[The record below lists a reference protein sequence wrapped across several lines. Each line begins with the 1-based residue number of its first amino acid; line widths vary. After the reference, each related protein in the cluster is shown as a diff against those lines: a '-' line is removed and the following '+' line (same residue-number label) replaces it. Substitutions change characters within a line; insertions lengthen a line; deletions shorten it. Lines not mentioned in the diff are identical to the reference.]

1 MNQLIFSCAPSYL
14 RVGYVEDGELLDFFI
29 ENESN
34 LDIVGNI
41 YKGKVVNVLDG
52 MHSAFVDIGLDKDG
66 FLSLDKKM
74 VKNGD
79 SIMCQITK
87 DSYGTKGPRLTTEI
101 TIPGRF
107 VVLIPN
113 SDYVGISRKIKDF
126 KRREYL
132 EDFGHNKLERGYGII
147 FRSAA
152 INIKDEY
159 LLKEISGLIAIW
171 KEIEKNYSFSA
182 DKKLVYREQSLF
194 NRVIRETEGRNI
206 DQYIVDNKEYADLLV
221 NAGIDSKKVILHSK
235 DTLIFKEY
243 KIDKQIDNM
252 ASKRVD
258 IKNGGYLVIEP
269 TEALTVID
277 VNTGKFNGE
286 NQEQTIYDTNV
297 EAAKTIAKEIRRR
310 NIGGIIVVDFID
322 MDNEEHKSQLVE
334 VLNEELKKDIVKT
347 TPAQLSVLGLVEFAR
362 ERIRKPILNYMLTK
376 EYSTIKIRD
385 KIMDSALRNSGYPI
399 IEVECNNYTID
410 GLNSSKCIDKVGILQ
425 NKQIYLLA
433 NNDMLN
439 DEIAISFYT
448 SSKEL
453 KEGLILYQ

>member
-1 MNQLIFSCAPSYL
+1 M
-14 RVGYVEDGELLDFFI
+14 
-29 ENESN
+29 
-34 LDIVGNI
+34 
-41 YKGKVVNVLDG
+41 
-52 MHSAFVDIGLDKDG
+52 
-66 FLSLDKKM
+66 FLHK
-74 VKNGD
+74 
-79 SIMCQITK
+79 
-87 DSYGTKGPRLTTEI
+87 
-101 TIPGRF
+101 
-107 VVLIPN
+107 
-113 SDYVGISRKIKDF
+113 
-126 KRREYL
+126 
-132 EDFGHNKLERGYGII
+132 
-147 FRSAA
+147 
-152 INIKDEY
+152 
-159 LLKEISGLIAIW
+159 
-171 KEIEKNYSFSA
+171 
-182 DKKLVYREQSLF
+182 
-194 NRVIRETEGRNI
+194 GRNI
-206 DQYIVDNKEYADLLV
+206 DQYILDNKEYADLLV

-322 MDNEEHKSQLVE
+322 MDNEEHKSRLVE

-362 ERIRKPILNYMLTK
+362 ERIRKSILNYMLTK

-410 GLNSSKCIDKVGILQ
+410 SLNCSKCIDKVGILQ

-439 DEIAISFYT
+439 DEIAISFYP
-448 SSKEL
+448 S
-453 KEGLILYQ
+453 